1 MYKNIALVKN
11 GIVFGCTFVSQVT
24 LLGLFWK
31 RAEKVANAMQCNSTQ
46 ANAELGLT
54 KNVVLLT
61 DSPTYSY
68 VCKCFEK
75 WLPIVMKQQFCYQE
89 NTFIYC

>member
-1 MYKNIALVKN
+1 MKTDVIIRKLALFFSSY
-11 GIVFGCTFVSQVT
+11 FGNWIT

-75 WLPIVMKQQFCYQE
+75 WLPIVMKQQFCY
-89 NTFIYC
+89 